1 MLLAGGVAV
10 AERVLVAGHGGVVG
24 VAVAGGVVIAG
35 GVVVAAAHD
44 TFSTL
49 ATIAAEKRGG
59 GSGSVHGLLFCDR
72 S

>member
-1 MLLAGGVAV
+1 MLIAGGVAV
-10 AERVLVAGHGGVVG
+10 AGHGCVVG
-24 VAVAGGVVIAG
+24 VAVAGCVVIAG
-35 GVVVAAAHD
+35 GVVVAAEHD